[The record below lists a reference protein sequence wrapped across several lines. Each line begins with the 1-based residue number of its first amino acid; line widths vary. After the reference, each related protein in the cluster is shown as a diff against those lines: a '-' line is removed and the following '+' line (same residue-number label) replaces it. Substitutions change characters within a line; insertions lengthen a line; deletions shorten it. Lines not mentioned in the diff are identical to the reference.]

1 MKQNYNAEI
10 ASVPMIVKDID
21 EMLPALK
28 TEKKTRIKTLLA
40 AEESA
45 ARLIEHSV
53 PGSQL
58 RLSVRR
64 VLDDVTIVMRT
75 PGERID
81 FVYDAQKLEIDQET
95 VGPEAE
101 SLIRN
106 IVLKSFTKDI
116 RYQNKA
122 GWNIVTLNTA
132 RRPGHSSTRRWS
144 PWPQPSWWAC

>member
-1 MKQNYNAEI
+1 M
-10 ASVPMIVKDID
+10 
-21 EMLPALK
+21 
-28 TEKKTRIKTLLA
+28 
-40 AEESA
+40 
-45 ARLIEHSV
+45 
-53 PGSQL
+53 
-58 RLSVRR
+58 
-64 VLDDVTIVMRT
+64 LDDVTIVMRT

-81 FVYDAQKLEIDQET
+81 FVYDAPKLEIDQET